1 MIKKTSKQNSKEKKI
16 KNDTKNKKKQV
27 VLKKTKSSNLN
38 SKSISN
44 KSKPKKTSKVI
55 STKSK
60 KDIILK
66 RSSGREEKFDT
77 NKLTQTVSRSG
88 VSFPVAR
95 DVAKSITKKIKKSAQ
110 NKSTGTT
117 KKKQQQQQQQQQ
129 QQHQQSSVVATK
141 QQKLKIDTNNKEAEK
156 LIVTASQ
163 IKNLVDDELKD
174 RNQQDHSPSF
184 SGNITI
190 GEGSSMK
197 ITLDDRE
204 PVMDK
209 VAANKNKVLFDPS
222 KQKGSS

>member
-27 VLKKTKSSNLN
+27 VLKKTQSSNLN
-38 SKSISN
+38 SKSIST
-44 KSKPKKTSKVI
+44 KPKPKKTSKMN

-60 KDIILK
+60 KDIMLK

-77 NKLTQTVSRSG
+77 NKLSQTVSRSG

-117 KKKQQQQQQQQQ
+117 KKKQQQQ
-129 QQHQQSSVVATK
+129 SSIVATK
-141 QQKLKIDTNNKEAEK
+141 QQKLKINTNKKEAEK
-156 LIVTASQ
+156 VIVTASQ

-184 SGNITI
+184 SGNTTI
-190 GEGSSMK
+190 GEESSMK

>member
-1 MIKKTSKQNSKEKKI
+1 MITKTSKQNSKEKKI
-16 KNDTKNKKKQV
+16 KNDTKNKKKQA

-38 SKSISN
+38 SKTISN
-44 KSKPKKTSKVI
+44 KPKPKKTSKVN
-55 STKSK
+55 STKRK

-117 KKKQQQQQQQQQ
+117 KKKQQQQQ
-129 QQHQQSSVVATK
+129 SSVVPTK
-141 QQKLKIDTNNKEAEK
+141 QQKLKIDTNKKEAEK
-156 LIVTASQ
+156 VVVTASQ

-174 RNQQDHSPSF
+174 RNQQDHSPSS
-184 SGNITI
+184 SGNTTI
-190 GEGSSMK
+190 GEESSMK

-222 KQKGSS
+222 KQKASS

>member
-1 MIKKTSKQNSKEKKI
+1 MIKKTSKQNSKEKKF
-16 KNDTKNKKKQV
+16 KNDTKNKKKQA

-44 KSKPKKTSKVI
+44 KPKPKKTSKVN

-95 DVAKSITKKIKKSAQ
+95 DVAKLITKKIKKSAQ

-117 KKKQQQQQQQQQ
+117 KKKQQQQ
-129 QQHQQSSVVATK
+129 SSVVATK
-141 QQKLKIDTNNKEAEK
+141 QQKLKIDTNKKEAEK
-156 LIVTASQ
+156 VIVTASQ

-184 SGNITI
+184 SGNTTI
-190 GEGSSMK
+190 GEESSMK

>member
-1 MIKKTSKQNSKEKKI
+1 MIKKTSKQNSKEKKF
-16 KNDTKNKKKQV
+16 KNDIKNKKKQL

-44 KSKPKKTSKVI
+44 KSKPKKTSKVN

-117 KKKQQQQQQQQQ
+117 KKKQQQQQ
-129 QQHQQSSVVATK
+129 SSVVATK
-141 QQKLKIDTNNKEAEK
+141 QQKLKIDTNKKESEK
-156 LIVTASQ
+156 VIVTASQ

-184 SGNITI
+184 SGNTTI
-190 GEGSSMK
+190 GEESSMK

>member
-95 DVAKSITKKIKKSAQ
+95 DVAKSITKKIKKSVQ
-110 NKSTGTT
+110 TKSTGTT
-117 KKKQQQQQQQQQ
+117 KKKQQQ
-129 QQHQQSSVVATK
+129 QQSSVVATK
-141 QQKLKIDTNNKEAEK
+141 QQKLKINTNKKEAEK
-156 LIVTASQ
+156 VIVTASQ

>member
-117 KKKQQQQQQQQQ
+117 KKKQQQQQ
-129 QQHQQSSVVATK
+129 SLVVPTK
-141 QQKLKIDTNNKEAEK
+141 QQKLKIDTNKKEAEK
-156 LIVTASQ
+156 VVVTASQ

-184 SGNITI
+184 SGNTTI
-190 GEGSSMK
+190 GEESSMK